1 MIKINTLTSVTC
13 TEANTAY
20 PLSES
25 RRAAASITIQ
35 ADYNN
40 AGTVCIGDSTVIPDT
55 GLQIKPGESAVIE
68 FTMSANFT
76 DDFDLSDIYVTSA
89 TSGDSVRVTT
99 ITRR

>member
-1 MIKINTLTSVTC
+1 
-13 TEANTAY
+13 
-20 PLSES
+20 
-25 RRAAASITIQ
+25 
-35 ADYNN
+35 
-40 AGTVCIGDSTVIPDT
+40 
-55 GLQIKPGESAVIE
+55 VIE